1 MNELEYDPDI
11 GFGCT
16 KCPTELAKGEHEDD
30 FDDIE
35 IHISDGVDMGCQ
47 DNITKGRIS
56 DDIFKIER
64 AGDELVK
71 GTDCFERSVLPTK
84 AMRKSLKDGVESDF
98 NKASVKAAITE
109 IGSNQENPR
118 CVAIKGLLK
127 KFARIFSLSWPKTL
141 RFQSGFHALRRKVL
155 HH

>member
-1 MNELEYDPDI
+1 M
-11 GFGCT
+11 
-16 KCPTELAKGEHEDD
+16 
-30 FDDIE
+30 
-35 IHISDGVDMGCQ
+35 VCQ

-84 AMRKSLKDGVESDF
+84 AMRKSLKDCVESDF

-109 IGSNQENPR
+109 IGSNEENPR

-127 KFARIFSLSWPKTL
+127 KIARRS
-141 RFQSGFHALRRKVL
+141 KVDECYKDL
-155 HH
+155 FTESAKEERVLF